1 MKKLLFI
8 GALFLLVPFTAYASE
23 HETTFYDYRVP
34 VTVTNEGASSVTSSV
49 CVPLNISGLIAGG
62 FMEANAEDYRAAYA
76 STFPFASFLDSTSS
90 NDACAWLGVKDLN
103 GGFQRNFNLYM
114 GNASASVDQRA
125 PMAPNDLITVT
136 NAADL
141 HPATLYIKASSV
153 TADANTHIAHLED
166 SWTLG
171 INDSGNA
178 YASLGIDTATTAIDQ
193 SLRNLAKEWGPN
205 PYDVTGQSFQATLTG
220 YITEVQIYNKLN
232 SGAGST
238 HTMYI
243 TGLTGGAPDST
254 NILTSQ
260 TFTPNAGGSFAWT
273 TITLNTPVAITSG
286 SGYGLAIGAAGGSSL
301 HDWGYSSGNPY
312 PNGQWYYEQAGN
324 WSGGMGN
331 TNADRDYTF
340 KITEST
346 SLSGGP
352 TLTGGLVNDG
362 NAHDLIIDYDGA
374 SFEFYID
381 GGLAASTTTSGAAQA
396 SANDLYISSS
406 SADMIRSIGAFS
418 IATSPVAAKTLDL
431 AFQSGS
437 VAKTQTGAS
446 GNGWEWL
453 YSVTDAGSGAHTTEL
468 KLISDTDTLTS
479 TLSPL
484 VSNRALPFASAT
496 GYVDSVG
503 TLPSLMPGT
512 LTPEPWPGYT
522 SVNAAVT
529 ASGGVSASVWYLL
542 ILALSLAMGA
552 LIIRASNGYEMLGT
566 IALGLGVFIG
576 WPLGLYEPWIAFVS
590 ILALLGIS
598 GTWAV
603 VRRG

>member
-1 MKKLLFI
+1 M
-8 GALFLLVPFTAYASE
+8 
-23 HETTFYDYRVP
+23 
-34 VTVTNEGASSVTSSV
+34 
-49 CVPLNISGLIAGG
+49 
-62 FMEANAEDYRAAYA
+62 
-76 STFPFASFLDSTSS
+76 
-90 NDACAWLGVKDLN
+90 
-103 GGFQRNFNLYM
+103 
-114 GNASASVDQRA
+114 
-125 PMAPNDLITVT
+125 
-136 NAADL
+136 
-141 HPATLYIKASSV
+141 
-153 TADANTHIAHLED
+153 
-166 SWTLG
+166 
-171 INDSGNA
+171 
-178 YASLGIDTATTAIDQ
+178 
-193 SLRNLAKEWGPN
+193 
-205 PYDVTGQSFQATLTG
+205 
-220 YITEVQIYNKLN
+220 
-232 SGAGST
+232 
-238 HTMYI
+238 
-243 TGLTGGAPDST
+243 
-254 NILTSQ
+254 
-260 TFTPNAGGSFAWT
+260 
-273 TITLNTPVAITSG
+273 
-286 SGYGLAIGAAGGSSL
+286 
-301 HDWGYSSGNPY
+301 
-312 PNGQWYYEQAGN
+312 
-324 WSGGMGN
+324 
-331 TNADRDYTF
+331 
-340 KITEST
+340 
-346 SLSGGP
+346 
-352 TLTGGLVNDG
+352 TGGLINDG

-381 GGLAASTTTSGAAQA
+381 GSLAASTTTSGAAEA
-396 SANDLYISSS
+396 SASDLYISSS
-406 SADMIRSIGAFS
+406 SADMIRSIGGFS

-453 YSVTDAGSGAHTTEL
+453 YSVTDAGLGAHTTQL

>member
-1 MKKLLFI
+1 MKKLLLI
-8 GALFLLVPFTAYASE
+8 SALFLLVPFTAYASE
-23 HETTFYDYRVP
+23 HETTSYDYRVP

-125 PMAPNDLITVT
+125 PMAQDDLITVN

-178 YASLGIDTATTAIDQ
+178 YASLGLSSATTAIDQ
-193 SLRNLAKEWGPN
+193 SLQNLQQSWGPN
-205 PYDVTGQSFQATLTG
+205 PPYDDLGQSFQATLTG
-220 YITEVQIYNKLN
+220 YITEVQIYNRN
-232 SGAGST
+232 SSGSGST
-238 HTMYI
+238 STMYI
-243 TGLTGGAPDST
+243 TGLTGGSPDST
-254 NILTSQ
+254 KILYSQ
-260 TFTPNAGGSFAWT
+260 TFTPNSGGSFAWT
-273 TITLNTPVAITSG
+273 TITLNTPYAITSG
-286 SGYGLAIGAAGGSSL
+286 TDYGLVVAASGGSTVQE
-301 HDWGYSSGNPY
+301 WGYATGNPY
-312 PNGQWYYEQAGN
+312 ANGQLY
-324 WSGGMGN
+324 WSGGAWSGPMSS
-331 TNADRDYTF
+331 TNSDRDRTF
-340 KITEST
+340 RITEST

-381 GGLAASTTTSGAAQA
+381 GALAASTTTSGAAEA
-396 SANDLYISSS
+396 SASDLYISSS

-418 IATSPVAAKTLDL
+418 LATSPVAAKTLDL
-431 AFQSGS
+431 AFESGS

-453 YSVTDAGSGAHTTEL
+453 YAVTDTGSGAHTTQL

-479 TLSPL
+479 SLSPL

-512 LTPEPWPGYT
+512 LSPEPWPGYT
-522 SVNAAVT
+522 SVNAAVI